1 MLLTTK
7 FTSIFTP
14 KNELLVGVVLQ
25 AFCRHLQWPTLV
37 FIVFCNVF
45 VQEWYFISHH
55 FIFGVLMEILLLTI
69 SLDCRHY
76 SLLLRNP
83 QQYPSILILLSSLG
97 TITYPWTMLR
107 HTWNLIHVGHR
118 GDRVSGYLISLVS
131 IRIRGLRTLSRG
143 SLSVHYKLWKVAAI
157 CSMQVQV
164 LVSLRNCFDLRN

>member
-1 MLLTTK
+1 MILTTK
-7 FTSIFTP
+7 FTSIFTS

-25 AFCRHLQWPTLV
+25 AFHRHLQWPTLV
-37 FIVFCNVF
+37 FIVFAMSSF
-45 VQEWYFISHH
+45 KSDTSSRITLFSL
-55 FIFGVLMEILLLTI
+55 FLMEILLLTI

-83 QQYPSILILLSSLG
+83 QRYPSILILLSSFG

-118 GDRVSGYLISLVS
+118 GDRVSGYLVLLVS

-157 CSMQVQV
+157 CSMRV
-164 LVSLRNCFDLRN
+164 